1 MQRVFLSNPLKR
13 RLPYR
18 ENTVE
23 GILLY
28 GKDNLY
34 PQRMAELLNRSGTGK
49 SCVKLFA
56 KFIRGAGFKDATLND
71 NIINVHGQTAKELL
85 REAVQDYRTHYG
97 FAIHV
102 DYNAFL
108 QPVNPTVVK
117 FEYCRLGLPDETG
130 HITKIVVSD
139 DWAQEKNK
147 TVRKRQRVD
156 VYNPDPAAVLKQ
168 IERAGGLQDYKGQ
181 ILYVTENV
189 NQYPAVT
196 FDEVVADVETDAQIS
211 VFRETSVTSKFM
223 ADHILEYPGEFET
236 DTERAKM
243 EETLG
248 QFQGVDKAGR
258 IMLMENP
265 NAADKPIKLHKVDVQ
280 NNDKLFE
287 WTDNSA
293 QTKIRKN
300 YTQPAILVGD
310 LIPGRLGNTTEIENS
325 VNFYNMFTHDDR
337 DLVATAFKKVLTL
350 IPGVTATDCDIQPL
364 SWQMFLQSL
373 GVAVTTPDG
382 QPVAAEQGSGTKLTI
397 GELNKVINIAA
408 KFKNGKITEA
418 EALVVLKGY
427 GLAEDEA
434 KVFLADAAD
443 GRMDGNVD

>member
-1 MQRVFLSNPLKR
+1 MPRILLANPLKR

-49 SCVKLFA
+49 ACVRLFA
-56 KFIRGAGFKDATLND
+56 KFTRGAGFKDTTLND
-71 NIINVHGQTAKELL
+71 QVINVFGQTAKDLL
-85 REAVQDYRTHYG
+85 REAVQDYSKHYG

-108 QPVNPTVVK
+108 QPVNPKIVK

-147 TVRKRQRVD
+147 TIRKRQRVD
-156 VYNPDPAAVLKQ
+156 IFNPDPAAVLRQ
-168 IERAGGLQDYKGQ
+168 VERCGGLQNYKGQ

-189 NQYPAVT
+189 NQYPACT

-223 ADHILEYPGEFET
+223 ADHIVEYPGEFES
-236 DTERAKM
+236 DKERTEMENSLAK
-243 EETLG
+243 
-248 QFQGVDKAGR
+248 FQGVDKTGR

-265 NAADKPIKLHKVDVQ
+265 HAPDKPIKLLKVDVQ
-280 NNDKLFE
+280 DNDKLFE

-337 DLVATAFKKVLTL
+337 DLVAVAFKKVLPL
-350 IPGVTATDCDIQPL
+350 VPGVTAADYAIQPL
-364 SWQMFLQSL
+364 TWQMFLQSM
-373 GVAVTTPDG
+373 GVAVTTPEG
-382 QPVAAEQGSGTKLTI
+382 QPAPGAPAASSGAKLSI
-397 GELNKVINIAA
+397 GDLNKVLKVA
-408 KFKNGKITEA
+408 GKYKTGQITEA
-418 EALVVLKGY
+418 EAVVVLAGY
-427 GLAEDEA
+427 GLSEDEA
-434 KVFLADAAD
+434 KIFLADAAD
-443 GRMDGNVD
+443 GSLDGE